1 MGADGDEYCIGHERR
16 PIRSKNQI
24 LASEEEISILGR
36 SSSITKG
43 RQCPYLTLTLLV
55 DYLSRALISTFSAA
69 STYEDPSGAVPDLD
83 AP

>member
-43 RQCPYLTLTLLV
+43 IRRSRHLTLLSIL
-55 DYLSRALISTFSAA
+55 DFISA
-69 STYEDPSGAVPDLD
+69 EP
-83 AP
+83 